1 MLDNDLFQINT
12 GFPVRYNEVEGNQ
25 QDGNDERD
33 KPEEFSETLK
43 FQFERRFR
51 CLSLSNVARNFS
63 KFGLHARG
71 DNQAQSSTGR
81 NRRTHERHVVA
92 VCQEG
97 ANWKTVRGFSDGQ
110 GLTRQ
115 RRFIN
120 FTLLGPY
127 ESNVCRNIEPLFKT
141 NDIARYKIRCRHF
154 TLEVTSNDHTVRN
167 RHLLQGIHGLFGLI
181 FLPEAKE
188 RICCQHDEDEDGI
201 AGVIRIDG
209 ECDQCGADQQIV
221 ERVVVLGKESEK
233 RRGFFG
239 LVEFVGTV
247 ACSPHNH
254 FIHANAVFRRL
265 LSDEAV

>member
-1 MLDNDLFQINT
+1 M
-12 GFPVRYNEVEGNQ
+12 
-25 QDGNDERD
+25 
-33 KPEEFSETLK
+33 
-43 FQFERRFR
+43 
-51 CLSLSNVARNFS
+51 SLSNVARNFS
-63 KFGLHARG
+63 KFGLHARS
-71 DNQAQSSTGR
+71 DNQAQSTTGR

-92 VCQEG
+92 VGQER
-97 ANWKTVRGFSDGQ
+97 ANWESIRGFSNRQ

-127 ESNVCRNIEPLFKT
+127 ESDVCWHVEPLFKT
-141 NDIARYKIRCRHF
+141 NNIAGYKIRCRHF
-154 TLEVTSNDHTVRN
+154 TFEVAPDDHTVRN

-181 FLPEAKE
+181 FLPETKE
-188 RICCQHDEDEDGI
+188 RICCQHDEDEDSI
-201 AGVIRIDG
+201 AGMVRVDG

-221 ERVVVLGKESEK
+221 ERVVVLGKESQEG
-233 RRGFFG
+233 RCFFG

-254 FIHANAVFRRL
+254 FIHVNAVFRGL